1 MKLSRVVL
9 AAFLFTT
16 LSYAQ
21 QAPAASDSWTDW
33 NFLLGEWNVG
43 QGGGVP
49 GQATAGY
56 FSLTPQLDGQILLR
70 KSHSEYAATNGKPAA
85 VHDDLMIIFHESG
98 DTKALYWDSEGHIIH
113 YNVSFSPDKKRI
125 TFLSE
130 AAAGKPRFRLVYEN
144 LGQDTVNVV
153 FEIAPP
159 DKPDQFSKYVEGVV
173 HRRKES
179 K

>member
-1 MKLSRVVL
+1 MKTLRPLFFLLAFASLS
-9 AAFLFTT
+9 F
-16 LSYAQ
+16 AQ
-21 QAPAASDSWTDW
+21 QTSSSNSWADW

-70 KSHSEYAATNGKPAA
+70 KSHSEYATTNGKPAV
-85 VHDDLMIIFHESG
+85 VHDDLMIVYREG
-98 DTKALYWDSEGHIIH
+98 GLTRALYNDSEGHVIH
-113 YNVSFSPDKKRI
+113 YNVNFSPDKKRI

-130 AAAGKPRFRLVYEN
+130 ATAGQPRFRLVYES

-173 HRRKES
+173 HRKKES
-179 K
+179 R

>member
-1 MKLSRVVL
+1 MKLSRAFL
-9 AAFLFTT
+9 AAFLLTT
-16 LSYAQ
+16 LSFAQ
-21 QAPAASDSWTDW
+21 QTPAASNSWADW

-49 GQATAGY
+49 GQASAGY

-70 KSHSEYAATNGKPAA
+70 KNHSEYAAANGKPAV
-85 VHDDLMIIFHESG
+85 VHDDLMIVYREG
-98 DTKALYWDSEGHIIH
+98 GLTRALYNDSEGHVIH

-130 AAAGKPRFRLVYEN
+130 AVAGQPRFRLVYEN
-144 LGQDTVNVV
+144 LGPDTVNVV

-159 DKPDQFSKYVEGVV
+159 DKPDQFSEYVEGVV
-173 HRRKES
+173 HRKKES
-179 K
+179 R